1 MLDVNLQA
9 ITPLSESVLKLT
21 FTDPANQPLPAFEA
35 GAHIDIR
42 VNDAITRQYS
52 LCSSPSER
60 YAYSVAVLRDP
71 NSRGGSAAIHA
82 SFQPGQRVQIS
93 APRNLFAL
101 NPEDAKTV
109 LVAGGIGI
117 TPIMSMAH
125 TLAEQGK
132 EFTLLYV
139 NKPGQRV
146 AFDTELQHGF
156 FADRVRILQPD
167 NREQVKAWLAQNIGE
182 YAALSGL
189 YTCGPNSFMDVVF
202 SIANELNWPANALHQ
217 ERFGL
222 EQADTDGDKPFEL
235 ILKRAGVSIPVKADQ
250 TALEAL
256 DDAGIEVDASC
267 EQGVCGTCL
276 LNVLDGEVD
285 HRDGY
290 LTEQE
295 KSQHN
300 QFTPCCSRAVSA
312 SLTLDL

>member
-1 MLDVNLQA
+1 M
-9 ITPLSESVLKLT
+9 
-21 FTDPANQPLPAFEA
+21 
-35 GAHIDIR
+35 
-42 VNDAITRQYS
+42 
-52 LCSSPSER
+52 
-60 YAYSVAVLRDP
+60 
-71 NSRGGSAAIHA
+71 
-82 SFQPGQRVQIS
+82 
-93 APRNLFAL
+93 
-101 NPEDAKTV
+101 
-109 LVAGGIGI
+109 
-117 TPIMSMAH
+117 
-125 TLAEQGK
+125 
-132 EFTLLYV
+132 
-139 NKPGQRV
+139 
-146 AFDTELQHGF
+146 
-156 FADRVRILQPD
+156 
-167 NREQVKAWLAQNIGE
+167 
-182 YAALSGL
+182 
-189 YTCGPNSFMDVVF
+189 
-202 SIANELNWPANALHQ
+202 HQ